1 MSVGERIIENLR
13 ERLAYIEATTG
24 MGVDKAEVMQAQ
36 SDAVVLMISNQ
47 RNLPMAAATDVMR
60 EISAGP
66 WRDHQKRAMQTALTT
81 AQNVVADTSSPGS
94 SAQQKFT
101 TTEHY
106 FTVAMRDR
114 IRDSRYSWQS
124 RCNFV
129 GACLN

>member
-1 MSVGERIIENLR
+1 MSVGERIIQNLR

-24 MGVDKAEVMQAQ
+24 MGIDKAEVMQAQ

-66 WRDHQKRAMQTALTT
+66 WRAHHKRAMQTALTT

-94 SAQQKFT
+94 STQQKCPT
-101 TTEHY
+101 IEHY

-124 RCNFV
+124 RCDFI
-129 GACLN
+129 GE